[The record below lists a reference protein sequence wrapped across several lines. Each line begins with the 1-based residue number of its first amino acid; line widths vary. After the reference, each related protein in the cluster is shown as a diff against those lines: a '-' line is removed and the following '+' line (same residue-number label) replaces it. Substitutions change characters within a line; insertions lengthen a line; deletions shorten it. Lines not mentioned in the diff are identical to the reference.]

1 MVYSKEKAVN
11 LVKSAKVIRPIDAN
25 GRVVLPK
32 NLITDIFKA
41 KPDEHISVEVLY
53 TDDSIILKRFQF
65 SCSFCDCRDN
75 LKEYKGLKICPDCLE
90 KIKKL

>member
-1 MVYSKEKAVN
+1 M
-11 LVKSAKVIRPIDAN
+11 KSAKVIRPIDAN

-90 KIKKL
+90 KIKNL